1 MFENVQKSKYSMG
14 FDLRLK
20 EPETLQMAEIIEDAY
35 ISGYS
40 KNSINKYLT
49 SELGFTYDNAN
60 AFTAKVWKMMIN
72 KGVDRKDGMGNKNL
86 ARLEHIY
93 KRALDVGDFKN
104 ALSAIDQMNKLC
116 QLYKEKVEITTD
128 EYVLDLIGDGD
139 KKDK

>member
-1 MFENVQKSKYSMG
+1 MFENCTKSQYSMG
-14 FDLRLK
+14 FDPKFK

-40 KNSINKYLT
+40 KNTINKYLT
-49 SELGFTYDNAN
+49 SELDFTYDNAN
-60 AFTAKVWKMMIN
+60 AFAAKVWKMMIN
-72 KGVDRKDGMGNKNL
+72 KGIDRKEGMSDKNL
-86 ARLEHIY
+86 TRLEHIY

>member
-1 MFENVQKSKYSMG
+1 MFENCTKSKYSMG
-14 FDLRLK
+14 YDPKFD
-20 EPETLQMAEIIEDAY
+20 EPETLQIAEIVEEAY
-35 ISGYS
+35 IAGYS
-40 KNSINKYLT
+40 KNSINKYLAD
-49 SELGFTYDNAN
+49 ELDFTYANAN
-60 AFTAKVWKMMIN
+60 AFTAKVWKIMLK
-72 KGVDRKDGMGNKNL
+72 KGVDRKDGMSDKNL